1 MAVTEQCDKR
11 QKTTTVNI
19 CFFKFG
25 YNPVNSVK
33 PPYASEETLRMKLSE
48 SFLPT
53 AATALM
59 IAAAFAVSTIAQA
72 PQAPAAGTAGIPP
85 AQARPNRAP
94 TNLQVLP
101 KDTTGQQLRE
111 IMAQWN
117 SALGVQCNTCHTEDA
132 KNLNPNGK
140 PRLLCADD
148 TKPEKTTTRTMYKL
162 TGTINQSV
170 GKIGSTGT
178 QVTCGT
184 CHRGHL
190 TPEAF
195 VAPPTAN
202 QRPTQAAPS
211 AGAAP
216 QPQS

>member
-1 MAVTEQCDKR
+1 
-11 QKTTTVNI
+11 
-19 CFFKFG
+19 
-25 YNPVNSVK
+25 
-33 PPYASEETLRMKLSE
+33 MKLSTLY
-48 SFLPT
+48 LPAAAIALLT
-53 AATALM
+53 ATVFTVATA
-59 IAAAFAVSTIAQA
+59 SQA
-72 PQAPAAGTAGIPP
+72 PQAPATGTASTPP

-101 KDTTGQQLRE
+101 KDTTSQQLRE

-117 SALGVQCNTCHTEDA
+117 AALGVQCNACHTEDA
-132 KNLNPNGK
+132 KNLGPNGK

-170 GKIGSTGT
+170 SKIGSSGT
-178 QVTCGT
+178 QVNCGT

-195 VAPPTAN
+195 VAPPVAN

>member
-1 MAVTEQCDKR
+1 MYVE
-11 QKTTTVNI
+11 
-19 CFFKFG
+19 
-25 YNPVNSVK
+25 YNSDYSAAKHLNVVRN
-33 PPYASEETLRMKLSE
+33 LFMKLSTLY
-48 SFLPT
+48 LPAAAIALLT
-53 AATALM
+53 AAVFTVTTA
-59 IAAAFAVSTIAQA
+59 AQA
-72 PQAPAAGTAGIPP
+72 PQAPAAGTVSTPP
-85 AQARPNRAP
+85 PQARPNRAP

-117 SALGVQCNTCHTEDA
+117 SALGVQCNACHTEDA

-148 TKPEKTTTRTMYKL
+148 SKPEKNTTRTMFKL

-170 GKIGSTGT
+170 SKIGSTGT

-195 VAPPTAN
+195 AASPVAELRPP
-202 QRPTQAAPS
+202 QATPS
-211 AGAAP
+211 AETTPAK
-216 QPQS
+216 

>member
-1 MAVTEQCDKR
+1 MKLPTLYLSTAAIALLTATVFIV
-11 QKTTTVNI
+11 TTV
-19 CFFKFG
+19 
-25 YNPVNSVK
+25 
-33 PPYASEETLRMKLSE
+33 
-48 SFLPT
+48 
-53 AATALM
+53 
-59 IAAAFAVSTIAQA
+59 AQA
-72 PQAPAAGTAGIPP
+72 PQAPAAGTAAGTPP
-85 AQARPNRAP
+85 PQARPNRAP

-111 IMAQWN
+111 IMAQW
-117 SALGVQCNTCHTEDA
+117 SGALGVQCNTCHFEDA

-148 TKPEKTTTRTMYKL
+148 SKPEKNTARTMFKL
-162 TGTINQSV
+162 TGTINQCV

-195 VAPPTAN
+195 VAPPVAEL
-202 QRPTQAAPS
+202 RAPQATPS
-211 AGAAP
+211 AAIAP
-216 QPQS
+216 QPQN

>member
-1 MAVTEQCDKR
+1 
-11 QKTTTVNI
+11 
-19 CFFKFG
+19 
-25 YNPVNSVK
+25 
-33 PPYASEETLRMKLSE
+33 MKLSTLY
-48 SFLPT
+48 LPAAAIALLT
-53 AATALM
+53 AAVFTVTTA
-59 IAAAFAVSTIAQA
+59 AQA
-72 PQAPAAGTAGIPP
+72 PQAPAAGTVSTPP
-85 AQARPNRAP
+85 PQARPNRAP

-117 SALGVQCNTCHTEDA
+117 SALGVQCNACHTEDA

-148 TKPEKTTTRTMYKL
+148 SKPEKNTTRTMFKL

-170 GKIGSTGT
+170 SKIGSTGT

-195 VAPPTAN
+195 VAPPVAEL
-202 QRPTQAAPS
+202 RAPQATPS
-211 AGAAP
+211 AAIAP
-216 QPQS
+216 QPQN

>member
-1 MAVTEQCDKR
+1 MR
-11 QKTTTVNI
+11 NL
-19 CFFKFG
+19 F
-25 YNPVNSVK
+25 
-33 PPYASEETLRMKLSE
+33 MKLSTLY
-48 SFLPT
+48 LPAAAIALLT
-53 AATALM
+53 ATVFTVATA
-59 IAAAFAVSTIAQA
+59 SQA
-72 PQAPAAGTAGIPP
+72 PQAPATGTASTPP
-85 AQARPNRAP
+85 TQARPNRAP

-117 SALGVQCNTCHTEDA
+117 AALGVQCSACHTEDA

-148 TKPEKTTTRTMYKL
+148 AKAEKTTARTMFKL

-170 GKIGSTGT
+170 SKIGSTGT

-195 VAPPTAN
+195 VAPQVAES
-202 QRPTQAAPS
+202 RPSQTTPS
-211 AGAAP
+211 AAIAP
-216 QPQS
+216 QPQK

>member
-1 MAVTEQCDKR
+1 MGAGSGVD
-11 QKTTTVNI
+11 
-19 CFFKFG
+19 G
-25 YNPVNSVK
+25 PVNG
-33 PPYASEETLRMKLSE
+33 KLSGAG
-48 SFLPT
+48 PT
-53 AATALM
+53 TLKL
-59 IAAAFAVSTIAQA
+59 IVSWVLKNCPPPGT
-72 PQAPAAGTAGIPP
+72 PLAPAAGTAGTPLPP
-85 AQARPNRAP
+85 ARPNRAP
-94 TNLQVLP
+94 VNLQVLP

>member
-1 MAVTEQCDKR
+1 
-11 QKTTTVNI
+11 
-19 CFFKFG
+19 
-25 YNPVNSVK
+25 
-33 PPYASEETLRMKLSE
+33 MKLPNL
-48 SFLPT
+48 FLL
-53 AATALM
+53 AGATALL
-59 IAAAFAVSTIAQA
+59 IATVCTVTTVAQA
-72 PQAPAAGTAGIPP
+72 PQAPADEATATPP
-85 AQARPNRAP
+85 PQARPNRAP

-117 SALGVQCNTCHTEDA
+117 AALGVQCNTCHTEDA
-132 KNLNPNGK
+132 KNLGPNGK

-148 TKPEKTTTRTMYKL
+148 TKPEKTTARTMYKL
-162 TGTINQSV
+162 IGNINQCV

-178 QVTCGT
+178 QVSCGT

-202 QRPTQAAPS
+202 QRPTQAAP
-211 AGAAP
+211 